1 MLQKLGKFDVPKL
14 MFAVFSLVNFGC
26 WPHVSGAAEHH
37 TEVSACVMKLKHN
50 LFMFSRDLLGFLVKQ
65 DPWARREFR
74 FVPSTLLTLF
84 ITCVQFVSRKSS

>member
-1 MLQKLGKFDVPKL
+1 MPKL

-50 LFMFSRDLLGFLVKQ
+50 LFMFSQGSPGLPGEAGPIGEKG
-65 DPWARREFR
+65 
-74 FVPSTLLTLF
+74 
-84 ITCVQFVSRKSS
+84 VQVCT